1 MDSVTPAS
9 LNADEAG
16 KAVRHA
22 QAELERAVREGGLSK
37 DPMRLPLGALAV
49 TLGAQHQLHLANVR
63 QLRAVASDIE
73 QQLSTALE
81 TARQPADPAAVDR
94 LEKAAAR
101 GADRRSAEL
110 ARAHNLRTLLTYG
123 GAFVAAVVAAAIGGA
138 VWDHSNQVAT
148 VRSTE
153 AGVSAAFRDG
163 PAAAASWLNLMN
175 WNDPVEALTACK
187 GINLKVIEG
196 RRACGLPLWLDPPT
210 QNAPR

>member
-1 MDSVTPAS
+1 VSDS
-9 LNADEAG
+9 G
-16 KAVRHA
+16 
-22 QAELERAVREGGLSK
+22 
-37 DPMRLPLGALAV
+37 
-49 TLGAQHQLHLANVR
+49 QHQLHLANVR

-73 QQLSTALE
+73 QQMSTALE

-163 PAAAASWLNLMN
+163 PAAAASWLKLMN

-196 RRACGLPLWLDPPT
+196 RRACNLPVWLDPPV
-210 QNAPR
+210 QNVPR